1 MFGPMKRQALL
12 LPKTY
17 RALFELAV
25 LREEVHGLADEVEDA
40 EAERL
45 LRRVEVMEAQALQLI
60 QTFEKRQSV
69 PSH

>member
-1 MFGPMKRQALL
+1 MKRQALL

-25 LREEVHGLADEVEDA
+25 LREEVRGLADEVDKA

-45 LRRVEVMEAQALQLI
+45 QRKVDAIEARALQLI
-60 QTFEKRQSV
+60 QTFEKRQAV